1 MRVAHARERPDQVP
15 ESIMLATILL
25 LLLVGLIPCAIIIAV
40 YERAAQ
46 RTLRRRV
53 R

>member
-1 MRVAHARERPDQVP
+1 
-15 ESIMLATILL
+15 MLATILL

-46 RTLRRRV
+46 RTLKRRAR
-53 R
+53 